1 MFLTSKAW
9 SESEWWL
16 NFWLNYSSPLIPD
29 QGISYVGSVAILI
42 RESGEITL
50 CGEQSELV
58 KSQKDVEDAEAVL
71 VC

>member
-1 MFLTSKAW
+1 MAA
-9 SESEWWL
+9 
-16 NFWLNYSSPLIPD
+16 D

-50 CGEQSELV
+50 CDEQSELV